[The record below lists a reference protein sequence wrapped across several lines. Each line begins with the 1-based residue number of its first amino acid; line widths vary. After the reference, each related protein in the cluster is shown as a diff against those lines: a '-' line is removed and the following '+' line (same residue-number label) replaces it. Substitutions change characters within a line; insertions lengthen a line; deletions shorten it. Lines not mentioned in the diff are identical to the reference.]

1 MKKRYLIAC
10 ASLVLGLPS
19 LVAQTNK
26 NDSTLNRTV
35 VVEREYNPIV
45 EGTTKVNVLPK
56 VVEPNITPKK
66 VEYDLV
72 AVQPKSYAVA
82 LVSPMVAIE
91 QEELAKKGY
100 LRFGF
105 GNYGNLDGRA
115 HYTFMISP
123 KDRLTVDFSSYG
135 MNGKLDQYYTDTK
148 SKWNAF
154 YYRTQGSL
162 AYEHKFDAAVMKL
175 FASYK
180 VNNFNYANMQE
191 LVNPFVVAN
200 FLPNKQRFN
209 SGSFG
214 AGVVSTDE
222 DLFIKYDVT
231 TEFRMYERQHD
242 YIRQNAKESSL
253 NTTAKLRT
261 DLNTS
266 NAVGLDLNMYNRV
279 MSGRDIKSS
288 TTFDMN
294 PYYGISVA
302 NWSFRLGAHIDLG
315 FGHGESFLVSPDVR
329 AELNFAESYK
339 FYAQATGGR
348 IKSDFTRMENL
359 SPYSLISTTN
369 RDTYETINASLGIK
383 GSPLTGLWFHAFAGY
398 QRLKDD
404 LFQEIGTAYFPST
417 IFGNSDTN
425 NGYVGAK
432 VQYKYKKLIDFSI
445 SSTYRNWKGNEEE
458 AGAIL
463 LKPKFDFEADLSG
476 KIITPL
482 LVGVNYKY
490 VTRNSNRGLDEALH
504 VNNIN
509 KLSVYATYQII
520 KNLTAYGSLDNLLN
534 KKYQYFYGYPVE
546 GTNFIVGLSFKF

>member
-135 MNGKLDQYYTDTK
+135 MNGKPAQYYTDTK

-214 AGVVSTDE
+214 AGVVSKDE

-231 TEFRMYERQHD
+231 TEFRIYERQHD
-242 YIRQNAKESSL
+242 YIRD
-253 NTTAKLRT
+253 R
-261 DLNTS
+261 
-266 NAVGLDLNMYNRV
+266 
-279 MSGRDIKSS
+279 KS
-288 TTFDMN
+288 
-294 PYYGISVA
+294 
-302 NWSFRLGAHIDLG
+302 
-315 FGHGESFLVSPDVR
+315 
-329 AELNFAESYK
+329 
-339 FYAQATGGR
+339 
-348 IKSDFTRMENL
+348 TR
-359 SPYSLISTTN
+359 
-369 RDTYETINASLGIK
+369 
-383 GSPLTGLWFHAFAGY
+383 
-398 QRLKDD
+398 
-404 LFQEIGTAYFPST
+404 
-417 IFGNSDTN
+417 
-425 NGYVGAK
+425 
-432 VQYKYKKLIDFSI
+432 
-445 SSTYRNWKGNEEE
+445 
-458 AGAIL
+458 
-463 LKPKFDFEADLSG
+463 
-476 KIITPL
+476 
-482 LVGVNYKY
+482 
-490 VTRNSNRGLDEALH
+490 
-504 VNNIN
+504 
-509 KLSVYATYQII
+509 
-520 KNLTAYGSLDNLLN
+520 
-534 KKYQYFYGYPVE
+534 
-546 GTNFIVGLSFKF
+546 